1 MQSSSASGSDVVKDG
16 LEGFLRVQFEGKL
29 KRWARKWL
37 KLDKDG
43 NLDFYDSQT
52 SVAKIERFSMNLKEL
67 DSICKTDDVSI
78 SLRKGAKEVL
88 LQSQDVQETEQWLK
102 AFQNSA
108 RRNPSDSKKDT
119 PDVGSLP
126 VSYPKNSDP
135 DEGVDVLGE
144 ILGGNSEEEYD
155 PAEDAIADMKD
166 SEPLKVPS
174 ETSFPSTR
182 ATLSKEHIEQF
193 KGSQR
198 MNEDKL
204 TNTGKAR
211 QDDAPRADVKKD
223 SKGTPAQAEQ
233 RNGGSSSLG
242 DRNNGAKGI
251 CGVGMVLEPA
261 DPGPDGFCEVR
272 SIKEGG
278 SVWCEGTIRNGDL
291 VLRVDE
297 LDCRGVLREEIKKRV
312 LGREGTVLLLEMFR
326 KDYGSFKVELI
337 RSSSTGLGKRENTA
351 KESEVEPNKKPR
363 AGGQEAQATKADGRI
378 GREPAI
384 KADSRIGREPAIK
397 ADGRIGREP
406 AIKADSRIG
415 REPAI
420 KADGRIG
427 REPTTKA
434 DGRIGREPTTKADSK
449 IGKQD
454 AGIQDGERN
463 FIEHPKVPAAH
474 TPVVFALFTSAIP
487 NTPQHFPA
495 NKAIEDLASVGQ
507 PGRDQPM
514 SFEANGNLPVQPG
527 LVTPGIANANAGIQ
541 DTSARVEAAEEW
553 QQADPA
559 IPISIILRDAHAM
572 DQLESFVMLPNTQKV
587 LNFDEIDRLV
597 RKIAEVSK
605 VEKIDSTA
613 LREKYPETYKLV
625 EGQMRSLLSD
635 SKISSHQ
642 LISMLDQLSL
652 IGWDGKK
659 EPSSSLLPDIVKV
672 LSKSVFAMKH
682 TELARLFSSLSPFSC
697 ASSCLS
703 SSAGWSLIKKVENS
717 VKQMNNFEFLAV
729 LDALAAIKVDMSS
742 SLNERAC
749 DRLKRLL
756 LDGRTEI
763 GMDRMVRLLLLFG
776 KARDCARNIEVIR
789 LIASKIRVQAL
800 QVQDLLAVLLL
811 LAERDITLSMAILH
825 DFAAQLAKWGQ
836 ELVPPAATQA
846 LWALCSLEWRD
857 ADSKVMDTLLLSAT
871 QTLHDPPPQSSGSA
885 PVGEMELSSVNA
897 ARLLWVLCRLD
908 MQDRAEKFVPALER
922 RIMVDPGQL
931 GGRDITDLAYA
942 IEKLELKVSLSM
954 QQEIS
959 RAAAKF
965 VSSYSSGELAV
976 TLSGLTFGG
985 HALCEELVEAIP
997 LSSRAL
1003 GRNLSASTAISILQA
1018 LSSGLE
1024 SSGGEIGGE
1033 HRKSLATSILL
1044 DVARMLDR
1052 CDTQQVAKI
1061 VLVCSRL
1068 QLKVQQ
1074 EVETSFARKFLQLLE
1089 RYSTAIRGGSRA
1101 QQGGRPSS
1109 DFQQANFQREFQHL
1123 FLFARTSYSLGW
1135 DSPLHAQYLDMLRE
1149 VTLFFARSSDPAVV
1163 LDMYVS
1169 LSSGEELES
1178 CLRARFPELLLEGEQ
1193 EELPTAVTGDALG
1206 GQRGGLQM
1214 KNFLSSLL
1222 KLIMDLRDRMQAA
1235 DLGRFYLL
1243 LLLSGDAKEEAR
1255 SSTWV
1260 GIFSKLAG
1268 KLEEV
1273 PAKTCC
1279 MIICSL
1285 ALLGVIPS
1293 VEALGQA
1300 VKRVVRGREELS
1312 IADRSC
1318 MLLALGMFNQ
1328 TQLVPDFKELYDE
1341 MLDTLLDEQTSS
1353 ESEKAKSKDSEDVD
1367 MFDVEDVKEKERR
1380 IRMRES
1386 LSNPYLHAQMAIML
1400 LFSQVILCNND
1411 NSMEDVWKKNG
1422 SETNSESREVAL
1434 LTTMLM
1440 RLRQALL
1447 SDAGKVGED
1456 AVEKKLGKSSLERF
1470 YMLTSLVGLISPQAT
1485 ATLGEREKETMETIR
1500 MAGKKC
1506 LMLLQDFT
1514 DGEEGSRCLKEISE
1528 TAAEFGVELR
1538 VGRRDEGAGFL
1549 LPLSNEEKKVVL
1561 DVVRAEDELFSPEE
1575 TSLRLNGRFEL
1586 RRQILSLSG
1595 WSLLQVRLSS
1605 WKLVREV
1612 NVEKK
1617 KFLFRGD
1624 RLRNYISSEFEEE
1637 CILRA
1642 LPRLHHRVEV
1652 MRLLEALLCIHDG
1665 FVRMDAGTIALCLRK
1680 LGQQNPMDNSRRL
1693 QEIVF
1698 QSGLLAH
1705 CSSKLDEMD
1714 GSQQAQ
1720 LFNDVVS
1727 IWIEVGRPRSRFPT
1741 SLMVTLMKLGEEA
1754 MKGDNLDLSMV
1765 ANMCSGILEAK
1776 DELPKE
1782 VLSQTL
1788 LALVNRC
1795 KDEEFVRLLQVDVV
1809 VPVFACTCLMRSLS
1823 VGQHLVDMIAVE
1835 KLKEKIDGCGAELR
1849 TRHVQTIFWWM
1860 GCAGDRSVN
1869 FSYRLI
1875 KRLQQQVGEMSAQEL
1890 KDVVCFHAQ
1899 LQLFLSTEMGLQMM
1913 DRFKQLDVLEALPLN
1928 DCVFILSSFA
1938 LSCVEDETFVLALLR
1953 RIDLLERSPA
1963 MSSSNEWN
1971 VEMEIRFLWCCVAMP
1986 CLCNTLFRPD
1996 RTDSSEQPLSSFSSL
2011 HTRCRFRILERWT
2024 KNQFSVQGTREE
2036 KRLSQLELSMLC
2048 QYHVAVR
2055 LLIAQGCSN
2064 AQLERLGLV
2073 RNQSVTL
2080 EKQRKTVSCKVYG
2093 EAADVFK
2100 DMGYEPCRDFES
2112 FCYDRDTMEGRGRSR
2127 ERAAILG
2134 DKRISVGSLKYW
2146 KDTSKSDKTF
2156 LDVRDLVHAIVELF
2170 AETSDRHAD
2179 RNGARLEASSSSPLL
2194 DFDHHIGLSPD
2205 PDWDEAFPSARDEN
2219 SDEERKDEGG
2229 SSARK
2234 HVSRK
2239 KKASKLLWSVHYS
2252 KTKERWFY
2260 YNNDTKQRVR
2270 AWSKE
2275 DVWRSDG
2282 GDVGEGLRRGRR
2294 VAVAEGEGEAE
2305 EEGRG

>member
-1 MQSSSASGSDVVKDG
+1 M
-16 LEGFLRVQFEGKL
+16 
-29 KRWARKWL
+29 
-37 KLDKDG
+37 
-43 NLDFYDSQT
+43 
-52 SVAKIERFSMNLKEL
+52 
-67 DSICKTDDVSI
+67 
-78 SLRKGAKEVL
+78 
-88 LQSQDVQETEQWLK
+88 
-102 AFQNSA
+102 
-108 RRNPSDSKKDT
+108 
-119 PDVGSLP
+119 
-126 VSYPKNSDP
+126 
-135 DEGVDVLGE
+135 
-144 ILGGNSEEEYD
+144 
-155 PAEDAIADMKD
+155 
-166 SEPLKVPS
+166 
-174 ETSFPSTR
+174 
-182 ATLSKEHIEQF
+182 
-193 KGSQR
+193 
-198 MNEDKL
+198 
-204 TNTGKAR
+204 
-211 QDDAPRADVKKD
+211 
-223 SKGTPAQAEQ
+223 
-233 RNGGSSSLG
+233 
-242 DRNNGAKGI
+242 
-251 CGVGMVLEPA
+251 
-261 DPGPDGFCEVR
+261 
-272 SIKEGG
+272 
-278 SVWCEGTIRNGDL
+278 
-291 VLRVDE
+291 
-297 LDCRGVLREEIKKRV
+297 
-312 LGREGTVLLLEMFR
+312 
-326 KDYGSFKVELI
+326 
-337 RSSSTGLGKRENTA
+337 
-351 KESEVEPNKKPR
+351 
-363 AGGQEAQATKADGRI
+363 
-378 GREPAI
+378 
-384 KADSRIGREPAIK
+384 
-397 ADGRIGREP
+397 
-406 AIKADSRIG
+406 
-415 REPAI
+415 
-420 KADGRIG
+420 
-427 REPTTKA
+427 
-434 DGRIGREPTTKADSK
+434 
-449 IGKQD
+449 
-454 AGIQDGERN
+454 
-463 FIEHPKVPAAH
+463 
-474 TPVVFALFTSAIP
+474 
-487 NTPQHFPA
+487 
-495 NKAIEDLASVGQ
+495 
-507 PGRDQPM
+507 
-514 SFEANGNLPVQPG
+514 
-527 LVTPGIANANAGIQ
+527 
-541 DTSARVEAAEEW
+541 
-553 QQADPA
+553 
-559 IPISIILRDAHAM
+559 
-572 DQLESFVMLPNTQKV
+572 
-587 LNFDEIDRLV
+587 
-597 RKIAEVSK
+597 
-605 VEKIDSTA
+605 
-613 LREKYPETYKLV
+613 
-625 EGQMRSLLSD
+625 
-635 SKISSHQ
+635 
-642 LISMLDQLSL
+642 
-652 IGWDGKK
+652 
-659 EPSSSLLPDIVKV
+659 
-672 LSKSVFAMKH
+672 
-682 TELARLFSSLSPFSC
+682 
-697 ASSCLS
+697 
-703 SSAGWSLIKKVENS
+703 
-717 VKQMNNFEFLAV
+717 
-729 LDALAAIKVDMSS
+729 
-742 SLNERAC
+742 
-749 DRLKRLL
+749 
-756 LDGRTEI
+756 
-763 GMDRMVRLLLLFG
+763 
-776 KARDCARNIEVIR
+776 
-789 LIASKIRVQAL
+789 
-800 QVQDLLAVLLL
+800 
-811 LAERDITLSMAILH
+811 
-825 DFAAQLAKWGQ
+825 
-836 ELVPPAATQA
+836 
-846 LWALCSLEWRD
+846 
-857 ADSKVMDTLLLSAT
+857 
-871 QTLHDPPPQSSGSA
+871 
-885 PVGEMELSSVNA
+885 
-897 ARLLWVLCRLD
+897 D

-2073 RNQSVTL
+2073 DIDAETSLQLENAVRNQSVTL

-2134 DKRISVGSLKYW
+2134 DKRISVGYPLPLMYQKLKRMILVESSSDLLCGGDSLSESKASRMWELQLEHWASTGQELVIIGCDLSLKYW

-2260 YNNDTKQRVR
+2260 YNNDTKQREWKAPEVKGWVLR
-2270 AWSKE
+2270 SGSGNHRPYKGLKTYYYNPVTKE
-2275 DVWRSDG
+2275 VKYEPPIPRK
-2282 GDVGEGLRRGRR
+2282 
-2294 VAVAEGEGEAE
+2294 
-2305 EEGRG
+2305 